1 MNNFQL
7 IKKINYVAVLIA
19 MMVVLSQTM
28 RIQIIPRTTIPLFL
42 MPIFLSG
49 FILNWYWCLLV
60 GFMGHFLSDLTL
72 WGFTVGSLCWNIG
85 TGLLAISIKLINW
98 IKINHIIKII
108 LILLANIIIYLPI
121 DFVLF
126 WLNLGVLN
134 IEQIIIG
141 ILITNIIFLPI
152 FYLLTLKIIKRVK
165 IIL

>member
-1 MNNFQL
+1 
-7 IKKINYVAVLIA
+7 
-19 MMVVLSQTM
+19 
-28 RIQIIPRTTIPLFL
+28 
-42 MPIFLSG
+42 
-49 FILNWYWCLLV
+49 
-60 GFMGHFLSDLTL
+60 MGYFLSDLTL
-72 WGFTVGSLCWNIG
+72 WCFTVGSLCWNIG
-85 TGLLAISIKLINW
+85 IVLLAILIKLINW

-121 DFVLF
+121 DFVIF

-141 ILITNIIFLPI
+141 VLIINTIFLPI